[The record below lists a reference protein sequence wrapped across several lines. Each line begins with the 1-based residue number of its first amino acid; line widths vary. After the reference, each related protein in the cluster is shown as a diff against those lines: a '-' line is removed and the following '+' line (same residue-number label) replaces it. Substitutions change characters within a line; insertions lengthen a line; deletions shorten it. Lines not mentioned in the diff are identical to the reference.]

1 MGKIN
6 GNNKIRY
13 NKLVLVFVFFLF
25 CGLIVR
31 MGMLCFGDQRV
42 GNSTLSAFIEKR
54 NTIEYVLYPDRGS
67 IYDKN
72 GNILAQTVA
81 SYTVVAYLSPTRSEN
96 SSTPL
101 HVVDKEMT
109 ASKLAPLL
117 NMSEE
122 SLLALLNK
130 DAYQVELGPGGRN
143 LSELEKEK
151 IAELNLPGIDFV
163 KSSKRYY
170 ANGDFASYMLGYT
183 VNSKDN
189 DKVLT
194 GELGIEEYYNDV
206 LTGSQ
211 GYIRY
216 EKDRYGYKIANGREY
231 VEDAKNGDDVYLTID
246 NNIQLFIENA
256 VKKAGGES
264 EADWAFMVVADA
276 KTGAILGYSSTP
288 SFDPNKKNMT
298 SYLDP
303 IVNNAYEPGSTM
315 KIFSYMCAIDKGTY
329 NGDDTYM
336 SGTMSYASKTDP
348 EDVVTISDWNKM
360 GWGVISYDRGF
371 ALSSNIAIANILQN
385 YINKKELKD
394 CYEKYGFGKKTG
406 FTLARELAGDINF
419 KYDIEAATAGY
430 GQGINIT
437 PIQMVQALTG
447 ISNNGD
453 MIKPYIVDKIVDS
466 STGDTIYRGKR
477 RVVNHIASENT
488 IQKIKDL
495 MKSVVNPDASIATG
509 SSYYM
514 EGYDLI
520 GKTGTAQIFDYT
532 TGGYKTGS
540 TQNIYSF
547 AGLYPYDDPDIIIY
561 MAVKEPKDG
570 GSYVSDAVK
579 DVLVNTSKYLNLN
592 VSSGENVS
600 FEVGNYLNKNTNSIK
615 SKLDNRGIGYV
626 VLGNGDKII
635 NQYPSMGS
643 VMVKSDR
650 VYLLTSS
657 YDRVMIDLT
666 GMSYKEVVNVLRLMG
681 VKYEISGS
689 GYVKSQSI
697 GVGAIINDG
706 DVVRVELGRIY

>member
-54 NTIEYVLYPDRGS
+54 NTIEDVLYPDRGS

-216 EKDRYGYKIANGREY
+216 EKDRYSYKIANGREY

-246 NNIQLFIENA
+246 NNIHLFIENA
-256 VKKAGGES
+256 VKKAG
-264 EADWAFMVVADA
+264 
-276 KTGAILGYSSTP
+276 
-288 SFDPNKKNMT
+288 
-298 SYLDP
+298 
-303 IVNNAYEPGSTM
+303 
-315 KIFSYMCAIDKGTY
+315 
-329 NGDDTYM
+329 
-336 SGTMSYASKTDP
+336 
-348 EDVVTISDWNKM
+348 
-360 GWGVISYDRGF
+360 
-371 ALSSNIAIANILQN
+371 
-385 YINKKELKD
+385 
-394 CYEKYGFGKKTG
+394 
-406 FTLARELAGDINF
+406 
-419 KYDIEAATAGY
+419 
-430 GQGINIT
+430 
-437 PIQMVQALTG
+437 
-447 ISNNGD
+447 
-453 MIKPYIVDKIVDS
+453 
-466 STGDTIYRGKR
+466 
-477 RVVNHIASENT
+477 
-488 IQKIKDL
+488 
-495 MKSVVNPDASIATG
+495 
-509 SSYYM
+509 
-514 EGYDLI
+514 
-520 GKTGTAQIFDYT
+520 
-532 TGGYKTGS
+532 
-540 TQNIYSF
+540 
-547 AGLYPYDDPDIIIY
+547 
-561 MAVKEPKDG
+561 
-570 GSYVSDAVK
+570 
-579 DVLVNTSKYLNLN
+579 
-592 VSSGENVS
+592 
-600 FEVGNYLNKNTNSIK
+600 
-615 SKLDNRGIGYV
+615 
-626 VLGNGDKII
+626 
-635 NQYPSMGS
+635 
-643 VMVKSDR
+643 
-650 VYLLTSS
+650 
-657 YDRVMIDLT
+657 
-666 GMSYKEVVNVLRLMG
+666 
-681 VKYEISGS
+681 
-689 GYVKSQSI
+689 
-697 GVGAIINDG
+697 
-706 DVVRVELGRIY
+706 

>member
-6 GNNKIRY
+6 SNNKIRF
-13 NKLVLVFVFFLF
+13 NKLVLVFVF
-25 CGLIVR
+25 LIFGTFICR
-31 MGMLCFGDQRV
+31 MGFLCLGDSKV

-54 NTIEYVLYPDRGS
+54 NTIEDVIYPDRGS

-81 SYTVVAYLSPTRSEN
+81 SYTVIAYLSPTRSEK
-96 SSTPL
+96 SKTPL

-151 IAELNLPGIDFV
+151 IEELNLPGIDFV

-206 LTGSQ
+206 LTGTE
-211 GYIRY
+211 GYVRY
-216 EKDRYGYKIANGREY
+216 ERDRYGYKIANGREY
-231 VEDAKNGDDVYLTID
+231 IEDAKNGDDVYLTID
-246 NNIQLFIENA
+246 NNVQLFIENA
-256 VKKAGGES
+256 VKKAGRES
-264 EADWAFMVVADA
+264 EAEWAFMIVADA

-329 NGDDTYM
+329 NGDATYT
-336 SGTMSYASKTDP
+336 SGTMSYVSKNDP
-348 EDVVTISDWNKM
+348 EDVVTISDWNKV
-360 GWGVISYDRGF
+360 GWGDISYDRGF
-371 ALSSNIAIANILQN
+371 ALSSNIAVANILQN
-385 YINKKELKD
+385 YINKQELKD

-430 GQGINIT
+430 GQGINVT
-437 PIQMVQALTG
+437 PIQMIQALTS

-453 MIKPYIVDKIVDS
+453 MIKPYIVDKIVS
-466 STGDTIYRGKR
+466 SSGDTIYRGKR
-477 RVVNHIASENT
+477 KVVSNIASENT
-488 IQKIKDL
+488 ISKIKDL

-532 TGGYKTGS
+532 TGGYKTGA

-561 MAVKEPKDG
+561 MAVKEPKDS

-579 DVLVNTSKYLNLN
+579 DVLVNTSKYLNLD
-592 VSSGENVS
+592 VSKGENVS
-600 FEVGNYLNKNTNSIK
+600 YEVGNYLNKNTNSIK
-615 SKLDNRGIGYV
+615 SKLDNESVSYV
-626 VLGNGDKII
+626 VLGDGDKII
-635 NQYPSMGS
+635 NQYPSKG
-643 VMVKSDR
+643 VAMVKSDKI
-650 VYLLTSS
+650 YLLTNR
-657 YDRVMIDLT
+657 YDKRMIDLR

-681 VKYEISGS
+681 VNYTVNGS
-689 GYVKSQSI
+689 GYVKGQSI
-697 GVGAIINDG
+697 EEGVIVGDG
-706 DVVRVELGRIY
+706 DVVNLELGGLY